1 MEGKHGNE
9 IEEDAFN
16 SDEEYES
23 EEEDE
28 NVGKVID
35 VAFDA
40 RPPGSSDFHGIK
52 RLLQQLF
59 VKDISEDI
67 SELTNL
73 IIDQDFMGS
82 VLKQDFGT
90 GSDEESDEDEA
101 DEDDRDTVF
110 AINTVINMSDHQ
122 NMSCIE
128 KINDFLTTK
137 CKEAFKGEPTRLG
150 KLLSDPSKQVGL
162 LISERFINIPPQVA
176 LPSFESLK
184 ADIEKAVRKKKKY
197 DFSHLVLISKT
208 YKTKGSGN
216 GPLDSDIFYS
226 NAEEQLFC
234 EMSDFNFTFSIAGQ
248 RDSVS
253 DGQWDDDED
262 MEALRTVM
270 VFDASSLGHM
280 IEKLKQEVPAK

>member
-52 RLLQQLF
+52 RLLQQ
-59 VKDISEDI
+59 
-67 SELTNL
+67 
-73 IIDQDFMGS
+73 
-82 VLKQDFGT
+82 QDFGT

-150 KLLSDPSKQVGL
+150 KLLS
-162 LISERFINIPPQVA
+162 
-176 LPSFESLK
+176 
-184 ADIEKAVRKKKKY
+184 
-197 DFSHLVLISKT
+197 
-208 YKTKGSGN
+208 
-216 GPLDSDIFYS
+216 
-226 NAEEQLFC
+226 
-234 EMSDFNFTFSIAGQ
+234 
-248 RDSVS
+248 
-253 DGQWDDDED
+253 
-262 MEALRTVM
+262 
-270 VFDASSLGHM
+270 
-280 IEKLKQEVPAK
+280 